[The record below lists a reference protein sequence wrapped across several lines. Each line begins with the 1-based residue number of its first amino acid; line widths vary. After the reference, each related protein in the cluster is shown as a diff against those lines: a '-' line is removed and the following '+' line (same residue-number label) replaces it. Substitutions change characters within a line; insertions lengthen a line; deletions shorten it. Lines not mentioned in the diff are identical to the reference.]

1 MQEFDHLYI
10 SYSTQPNVFNKFNS
24 YMKNSKLFVSM
35 RGPLNLQ
42 AFKELM
48 HAQKYI
54 FVDSEA
60 IRAEYTYFVC
70 FQMLPEH
77 AAYFN
82 RPTFQSQA
90 TESVRDTMRSAYS
103 SQYEGGNTRG
113 EPRRKRAIDA
123 ARETLSQYE
132 EESARN
138 TKGKRG
144 QQTTKGGPNNRGSR
158 YDRQTEDS
166 IA

>member
-1 MQEFDHLYI
+1 MQEFDDLYI

-82 RPTFQSQA
+82 RATFQSQA
-90 TESVRDTMRSAYS
+90 TESARDTMRSAYS
-103 SQYEGGNTRG
+103 SQFEGGNTRG

-123 ARETLSQYE
+123 ARETLS
-132 EESARN
+132 
-138 TKGKRG
+138 
-144 QQTTKGGPNNRGSR
+144 
-158 YDRQTEDS
+158 
-166 IA
+166 